1 MQGANQNA
9 ASASGGSVGG
19 ERLGSG
25 SEVVS
30 PGSSTLH
37 SHGGGSELREI
48 TDKHR
53 NSPHYTSHGMLV
65 ECPHC
70 ML

>member
-1 MQGANQNA
+1 MQRQHQV
-9 ASASGGSVGG
+9 VG
-19 ERLGSG
+19 LVGSG

-48 TDKHR
+48 T
-53 NSPHYTSHGMLV
+53 V
-65 ECPHC
+65 
-70 ML
+70 

>member
-48 TDKHR
+48 T
-53 NSPHYTSHGMLV
+53 V
-65 ECPHC
+65 
-70 ML
+70 